1 MDKLDFSFGDFG
13 NMILAGFSV
22 VINYF
27 ALSNIWNPLGWFA
40 AAATFFIWLLGGRD
54 KEAEAK
60 EEMRKKINKAKAENR
75 SAFNSQI
82 SKIIEN
88 LDESSNKIIASV
100 DKDRKNLEKLLTYI
114 KSVIQSIKTE
124 YSKLNIS
131 DYGKI

>member
-1 MDKLDFSFGDFG
+1 
-13 NMILAGFSV
+13 
-22 VINYF
+22 
-27 ALSNIWNPLGWFA
+27 
-40 AAATFFIWLLGGRD
+40 
-54 KEAEAK
+54 
-60 EEMRKKINKAKAENR
+60 MRKNINKAKAENR

-114 KSVIQSIKTE
+114 KSVIQSIKIE